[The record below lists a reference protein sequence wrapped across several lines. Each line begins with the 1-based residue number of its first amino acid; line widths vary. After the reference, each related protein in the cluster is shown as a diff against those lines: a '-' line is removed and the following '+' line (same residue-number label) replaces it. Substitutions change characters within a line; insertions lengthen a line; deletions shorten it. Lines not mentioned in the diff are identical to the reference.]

1 MTSSKGYVEEKFAE
15 AGQDWNLK
23 RLYMD
28 LASAKGRKLT
38 PVEKQYLRGLL
49 CGYSPIEMSEQLCVT
64 NDSVRNYL
72 CRRLYR
78 YIEELLI
85 RQTHDRVKIKD
96 WSWIANL
103 LETAGYKLQ
112 PASGDTPSGSDT
124 PSDTPLMSPL
134 VLVDSGQKYDGV
146 PDISTFYGRCEELTA
161 LQQLVTQ
168 ERCRLVSVLGIAG
181 IGKTTLAAQFA
192 HTVQDQFR
200 VVMWR
205 SLYDKPTIDELLADL
220 VQCLS
225 GHPSASAPTHLDGQ
239 ISKPISTLLVYLQR
253 HRCLLIL
260 DGVQTILSSGDLA
273 GQYQPGYEGYGDLF
287 RRIGEESHQ
296 SCLMLTSSE
305 TPKEIA
311 RLESPT
317 QPVRS
322 LLLKG
327 LGAAAKGILTEKGL
341 LDQDAWDELIHLYR
355 GNPLA
360 LKIVASTIQ
369 DLFGGRVGEFL
380 KQDTLFLGD
389 FNYFLYQQFKRLSE
403 LEKSVIHQLA
413 TLGPSVSLDQLR
425 QKKQPHESWSEVLE
439 VLESLGRRSLI
450 EIRKSGDQ
458 TSVILQP
465 IIIKYVLRHY
475 A

>member
-1 MTSSKGYVEEKFAE
+1 MA
-15 AGQDWNLK
+15 
-23 RLYMD
+23 
-28 LASAKGRKLT
+28 
-38 PVEKQYLRGLL
+38 
-49 CGYSPIEMSEQLCVT
+49 EQLCVT

-85 RQTHDRVKIKD
+85 RQTNDSVKIKD

-103 LETAGYKLQ
+103 LEKAGYKLQ
-112 PASGDTPSGSDT
+112 LASGEVPSV
-124 PSDTPLMSPL
+124 SDTPLMSPL
-134 VLVDSGQKYDGV
+134 LLTDSGQKYDGI
-146 PDISTFYGRCEELTA
+146 PDIATFYGRCEELTT
-161 LQQLVTQ
+161 LQQLIVQ

-181 IGKTTLAAQFA
+181 IGKTTLAAKFA
-192 HTVQDQFR
+192 YTVQDQFR
-200 VVMWR
+200 AVVWR
-205 SLYDKPTIDELLADL
+205 SLYDKPSMDELLADL

-225 GHPSASAPTHLDGQ
+225 GHPAAAAPSSLDVQ
-239 ISKPISTLLVYLQR
+239 SLKPISTLLTYLQH

-260 DGVQTILSSGDLA
+260 DGVQTVLSSGNLV
-273 GQYQPGYEGYGDLF
+273 GQYQLGYEGYGDLF
-287 RRIGEESHQ
+287 RRIGEESHR

-305 TPKEIA
+305 TPKEMA
-311 RLESPT
+311 RLGSPT

-322 LLLKG
+322 LSLKG

-341 LDQDAWDELIHLYR
+341 LDPGSWDELIYIYR

-413 TLGPSVSLDQLR
+413 TIGPSVSLVQLR
-425 QKKQPHESWSEVLE
+425 QKKHPHQSWSEVLE
-439 VLESLGRRSLI
+439 ALESLGRRSLI

-458 TSVILQP
+458 ASVTLQP

-475 A
+475 S